1 MNRIRSV
8 RDIPFQMVRSDLR
21 LSTASFDAVDANDS
35 KRSASPY
42 PDMHSAG
49 LGFAFGSPRV
59 MGSTW
64 AMRIVLEST
73 RPTRPPK
80 AGKGKILNIP
90 ATTWTMADISTHK
103 HRAKV

>member
-1 MNRIRSV
+1 V

-59 MGSTW
+59 MSSTW
-64 AMRIVLEST
+64 AMRIVLESAC
-73 RPTRPPK
+73 PTRPAARK
-80 AGKGKILNIP
+80 KGGY
-90 ATTWTMADISTHK
+90 ARDAASGAD
-103 HRAKV
+103 